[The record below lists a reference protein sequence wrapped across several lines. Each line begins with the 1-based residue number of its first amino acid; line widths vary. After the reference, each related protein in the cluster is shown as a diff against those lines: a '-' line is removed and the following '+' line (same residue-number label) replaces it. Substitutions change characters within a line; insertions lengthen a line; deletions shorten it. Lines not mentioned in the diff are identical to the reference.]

1 VNYFLGVDAG
11 GSHCRARVTV
21 KYGHVLGAAS
31 RGAAN
36 ARIGLE
42 KLTPTLLAVVE
53 EAFSTAGLSTAAM
66 AET

>member
-1 VNYFLGVDAG
+1 
-11 GSHCRARVTV
+11 VTV